1 MRCNEKCGGFGLLPS
16 LNTGIL
22 KITFLIGILLCST
35 HILSQNYLRG
45 YVVSAT
51 GQRIPSVKINA
62 LEGKQ
67 VIKTN
72 MFGNFGFSTPLK
84 SDSLLFSCDGYDSVF
99 VRVKTDNYVKVIMKA
114 LPSSVIFTKD
124 NFSVLLNKPTAEKE
138 RNFRD
143 ETYLPSGD
151 SYFINT
157 KTSPGIAFS
166 ANINRASY
174 SNVRRLINEMDGL
187 LPPGAIRI
195 EEMLNYFSFNYKEPP
210 KDSMFY
216 CATTLPQ
223 CPWNKKNELLFINIS
238 ARKIDM
244 ESRPPNNLILL
255 IDASGSMDMPTK
267 LPLLKSGFI
276 KMVNNL
282 RTQDTVSLITFG
294 DRVNLVLEA
303 VPGNEKEKI
312 IKAISK
318 LEADGPTP
326 AEGAIRLA
334 YKIAAKRFIKQG
346 NNRII
351 LAADGDFNVGMS
363 TEKELITLIEQ
374 EKRNGIYLTCLGV
387 GSGNYKDSRL
397 SVLAQKGNGNFSYI
411 DNEQEAE
418 RILVTDLSKSLFTVA
433 DNVYLSLQFNSQRVK
448 SYRLLGYENDKTT
461 LKDSLVQLKGG
472 EIGSGHS
479 LMAMIEIE
487 PGAPASAKPLAK
499 LEIHYRKPMEAKS
512 LSYSFAIPGNEVPL
526 KSTDPE
532 LRKAIA
538 VVMFAMKL
546 KDNESSK
553 QISWKMLQNMAKV
566 SMDRDN
572 YLDKEFLQLV
582 YKAKKMYTHRRKYG
596 G

>member
-1 MRCNEKCGGFGLLPS
+1 MKILVFIWTLLFCTVQLFG
-16 LNTGIL
+16 
-22 KITFLIGILLCST
+22 
-35 HILSQNYLRG
+35 QNYLRG
-45 YVVSAT
+45 YVASTT

-62 LEGKQ
+62 VEGKQ
-67 VIKTN
+67 VVKTN
-72 MFGNFGFSTPLK
+72 MFGNFGFSSPLS
-84 SDSLLFSCDGYDSVF
+84 SDSLIFSCDGYDSSF
-99 VRVKTDNYVKVIMKA
+99 VRVKADNYIKVLMKP

-124 NFSVLLNKPTAEKE
+124 NFSVLLNKAPAESE

-143 ETYLPSGD
+143 ETYLPTGE

-157 KTSPGIAFS
+157 KRSPGIAFS

-195 EEMLNYFSFNYKEPP
+195 EEMLNYFSFNYTEPP
-210 KDSMFY
+210 KDSMFH
-216 CATTLPQ
+216 CSTTLTQ

-238 ARKIDM
+238 AKKIDM
-244 ESRPPNNLILL
+244 ANRPPNNLILL
-255 IDASGSMDMPTK
+255 IDASGSMDMPAK

-282 RTQDTVSLITFG
+282 RPVDTVSLITFG
-294 DRVNLVLEA
+294 DKVSLVLEA

-334 YKIAAKRFIKQG
+334 YKIANKRYISQG

-397 SVLAQKGNGNFSYI
+397 AVLAQKGNGNFSYI

-433 DNVYLSLQFNSQRVK
+433 DNVYLSLLFNAERVK
-448 SYRLLGYENDKTT
+448 SYRLLGYENEKVA
-461 LKDSLVQLKGG
+461 LNDSLVQLKGG
-472 EIGSGHS
+472 EIGSGHN
-479 LMAMIEIE
+479 LMAMVEIE
-487 PGAPASAKPLAK
+487 PSTTPSPNPLAK
-499 LEIHYRKPMEAKS
+499 LEIYYRYPLQKEQ
-512 LSYSFAIPGNEVPL
+512 YHNSFAIPANEIMLKTAVPG
-526 KSTDPE
+526 

-546 KDNESSK
+546 KDNENSK
-553 QISWKMLQNMAKV
+553 KISWRMLQNTAKE
-566 SMDRDN
+566 SMDKDN
-572 YLDKEFLQLV
+572 YLDKEFIQLV
-582 YKAKKMYTHRRKYG
+582 YKAKRMYTHRRKYG

>member
-1 MRCNEKCGGFGLLPS
+1 
-16 LNTGIL
+16 L
-22 KITFLIGILLCST
+22 KILVFIWTLLFCT
-35 HILSQNYLRG
+35 VQLFGQNYLRG
-45 YVVSAT
+45 YVASTT

-62 LEGKQ
+62 VEGKQ
-67 VIKTN
+67 VVKTN
-72 MFGNFGFSTPLK
+72 MFGNFGFSSPLS
-84 SDSLLFSCDGYDSVF
+84 SDSLIFSCDGYDSSF
-99 VRVKTDNYVKVIMKA
+99 VRVKADNYIKVLMKP

-124 NFSVLLNKPTAEKE
+124 NFSVLLNKASAESE

-143 ETYLPSGD
+143 ETYLPTGE

-157 KTSPGIAFS
+157 KRSPGIAFS

-195 EEMLNYFSFNYKEPP
+195 EEMLNYFSFNYTEPP
-210 KDSMFY
+210 KDSMFH
-216 CATTLPQ
+216 CSTTLTQ

-238 ARKIDM
+238 AKKIDM
-244 ESRPPNNLILL
+244 ANRPPNNLILL
-255 IDASGSMDMPTK
+255 IDASGSMDMPAK

-282 RTQDTVSLITFG
+282 RPVDTVSLITFG
-294 DRVNLVLEA
+294 DKVSLVLEA

-334 YKIAAKRFIKQG
+334 YKIANKRYISQG

-397 SVLAQKGNGNFSYI
+397 AVLAQKGNGNFSYI

-433 DNVYLSLQFNSQRVK
+433 DNVYLSLLFNAERVK
-448 SYRLLGYENDKTT
+448 SYRLLGYENEKVA
-461 LKDSLVQLKGG
+461 LNDSLVQLKGG
-472 EIGSGHS
+472 EIGSGHN
-479 LMAMIEIE
+479 LMAMVEIE
-487 PGAPASAKPLAK
+487 PSTTPSPNPLAK
-499 LEIHYRKPMEAKS
+499 LEIYYRYPLQKEQ
-512 LSYSFAIPGNEVPL
+512 YHNSFAIPANEIMLKTAVPG
-526 KSTDPE
+526 

-546 KDNESSK
+546 KDNENSK
-553 QISWKMLQNMAKV
+553 KISWRMLQNTAKE
-566 SMDRDN
+566 SMDKDN
-572 YLDKEFLQLV
+572 YLDKEFIQLV
-582 YKAKKMYTHRRKYG
+582 YKAKRMYTHRRKYG

>member
-1 MRCNEKCGGFGLLPS
+1 MKILVFIWTLLFCTVQLFG
-16 LNTGIL
+16 
-22 KITFLIGILLCST
+22 
-35 HILSQNYLRG
+35 QNYLRG
-45 YVVSAT
+45 YVASTT

-62 LEGKQ
+62 VEGKQ
-67 VIKTN
+67 VVKTN
-72 MFGNFGFSTPLK
+72 MFGNFGFSSPLS
-84 SDSLLFSCDGYDSVF
+84 SDSLIFSCDGYDSSF
-99 VRVKTDNYVKVIMKA
+99 VRVKADNYIKVLMKP

-124 NFSVLLNKPTAEKE
+124 NFSVLLNKASAESE

-143 ETYLPSGD
+143 ETYLPTGE

-157 KTSPGIAFS
+157 KRSPGIAFS

-195 EEMLNYFSFNYKEPP
+195 EEMLNYFSFNYTEPP
-210 KDSMFY
+210 KDSMFH
-216 CATTLPQ
+216 CSTTLTQ

-238 ARKIDM
+238 AKKIDM
-244 ESRPPNNLILL
+244 ANRPPNNLILL
-255 IDASGSMDMPTK
+255 IDASGSMDMPAK

-282 RTQDTVSLITFG
+282 RPVDTVSLITFG
-294 DRVNLVLEA
+294 DKVSLVLEA

-334 YKIAAKRFIKQG
+334 YKIANKRYISQG

-397 SVLAQKGNGNFSYI
+397 AVLAQKGNGNFSYI

-433 DNVYLSLQFNSQRVK
+433 DNVYLSLLFNAERVK
-448 SYRLLGYENDKTT
+448 SYRLLGYENEKVA
-461 LKDSLVQLKGG
+461 LNDSLVQLKGG
-472 EIGSGHS
+472 EIGSGHN
-479 LMAMIEIE
+479 LMAMVEIE
-487 PGAPASAKPLAK
+487 PSTTPSPNPLAK
-499 LEIHYRKPMEAKS
+499 LEIYYRYPLQKEQ
-512 LSYSFAIPGNEVPL
+512 YHNSFAIPANEIMLKTAVPG
-526 KSTDPE
+526 

-546 KDNESSK
+546 KDNENSK
-553 QISWKMLQNMAKV
+553 KISWRMLQNTAKE
-566 SMDRDN
+566 SMDKDN
-572 YLDKEFLQLV
+572 YLDKEFIQLV
-582 YKAKKMYTHRRKYG
+582 YKAKRMYTHRRKYG

>member
-1 MRCNEKCGGFGLLPS
+1 
-16 LNTGIL
+16 L
-22 KITFLIGILLCST
+22 KILVFIWTLLFCT
-35 HILSQNYLRG
+35 VQLFGQNYLRG
-45 YVVSAT
+45 YVASTT

-62 LEGKQ
+62 VEGKQ
-67 VIKTN
+67 VVKTN
-72 MFGNFGFSTPLK
+72 MFGNFGFSSPLS
-84 SDSLLFSCDGYDSVF
+84 SDSLIFSCDGYDSSF
-99 VRVKTDNYVKVIMKA
+99 VRVKADNYIKVLMKP

-124 NFSVLLNKPTAEKE
+124 NFSVLLNKAPAESE

-143 ETYLPSGD
+143 ETYLPTGE

-157 KTSPGIAFS
+157 KRSPGIAFS

-195 EEMLNYFSFNYKEPP
+195 EEMLNYFSFNYTEPP
-210 KDSMFY
+210 KDSMFH
-216 CATTLPQ
+216 CSTTLTQ

-238 ARKIDM
+238 AKKIDM
-244 ESRPPNNLILL
+244 ANRPPNNLILL
-255 IDASGSMDMPTK
+255 IDASGSMDMPAK

-282 RTQDTVSLITFG
+282 RPVDTVSLITFG
-294 DRVNLVLEA
+294 DKVSLVLEA

-334 YKIAAKRFIKQG
+334 YKIANKRYISQG

-397 SVLAQKGNGNFSYI
+397 AVLAQKGNGNFSYI

-433 DNVYLSLQFNSQRVK
+433 DNVYLSLLFNAERVK
-448 SYRLLGYENDKTT
+448 SYRLLGYENEKVA
-461 LKDSLVQLKGG
+461 LNDSLVQLKGG
-472 EIGSGHS
+472 EIGSGHN
-479 LMAMIEIE
+479 LMAMVEIE
-487 PGAPASAKPLAK
+487 PSTTPSPNPLAK
-499 LEIHYRKPMEAKS
+499 LEIYYRYPLQKEQ
-512 LSYSFAIPGNEVPL
+512 YHNSFAIPPNEIMLKTAVPG
-526 KSTDPE
+526 

-546 KDNESSK
+546 KDNENSK
-553 QISWKMLQNMAKV
+553 KISWRMLQNTAKE
-566 SMDRDN
+566 SMDKDN
-572 YLDKEFLQLV
+572 YLDKEFIQLV
-582 YKAKKMYTHRRKYG
+582 YKAKRMYTHRRKYG